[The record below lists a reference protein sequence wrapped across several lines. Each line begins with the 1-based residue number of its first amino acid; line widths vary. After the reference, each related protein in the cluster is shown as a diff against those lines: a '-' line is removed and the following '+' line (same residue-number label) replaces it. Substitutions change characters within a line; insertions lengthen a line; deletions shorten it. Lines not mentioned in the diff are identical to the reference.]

1 MERNRNNRRGNG
13 GGSRTPFAFYTTQA
27 ECVRSNGIIRS
38 GSLFTGYTY
47 SAICTGVTSAL
58 SVDTGLSRS
67 ATEFYNELIASGMSK
82 PSEQYTFNTAEKL
95 SLGWVQKFYKSDGS
109 TVFYNANC
117 VCEIS
122 ASAFVNW
129 VAC

>member
-1 MERNRNNRRGNG
+1 MRVRIRNVENSASFELTKGNYSFG
-13 GGSRTPFAFYTTQA
+13 K
-27 ECVRSNGIIRS
+27 
-38 GSLFTGYTY
+38 GYNY

-82 PSEQYTFNTAEKL
+82 PSEQYTFNTTEKL
-95 SLGWVQKFYKSDGS
+95 SLGWVQKFYKSGGS
-109 TVFYNANC
+109 AVFYNANC

-129 VAC
+129 GAC